1 MKNPQDPDGQAR
13 ILVVDDDDLVREVV
27 LESIREAGFDADVC
41 GNGREALAKNEA
53 TPYDLIVTDMKLPGI
68 DGLSLIKE
76 LKGGGADTDVIVITG
91 YGSIENAVEC
101 MKAGAL
107 EYLIKP
113 FTVDQIQVSVRK
125 ALEHRELRRRARE
138 REFYREL
145 SYVDALTG
153 VHNRRFF
160 DEALGREVQ
169 KSSMVGSSL
178 LLLMIDIDDFK
189 IYNDRNGH
197 QKGDEALAKIGRV
210 LQSACR
216 SYDIVTRYGGEE
228 FAILFPGA
236 DKSHAL
242 ELSSRIMN
250 ELKHTSFDGVDVMP
264 SGALTISV
272 GAACFPED
280 ASDSRDLVR
289 CADAALYA
297 AKESHKN
304 NVKIF
309 GTY

>member
-1 MKNPQDPDGQAR
+1 
-13 ILVVDDDDLVREVV
+13 VVDDDDLVREVI

-41 GNGREALAKNEA
+41 GDGREALERNEA
-53 TPYDLIVTDMKLPGI
+53 IPYDLIVTDMKLPGL

-76 LKGGGADTDVIVITG
+76 LKSGSADTDVIVITG

-113 FTVDQIQVSVRK
+113 FTVEQIQVSVRK
-125 ALEHRELRRRARE
+125 AVEHRELRRRARE
-138 REFYREL
+138 SEFYMKL
-145 SYVDALTG
+145 SYLDALTG

-160 DEALGREVQ
+160 DEALDREIQ
-169 KSSMVGSSL
+169 KSAIVRSSL

-236 DKSHAL
+236 DKFHAL
-242 ELSSRIMN
+242 ELSARIMN
-250 ELKHTSFDGVDVMP
+250 ELRQTQFDGADVLP
-264 SGALTISV
+264 SGALTISI
-272 GAACFPED
+272 GAASFPED
-280 ASDSRDLVR
+280 ASDSHSLVR

-304 NVKIF
+304 NIKVF

>member
-1 MKNPQDPDGQAR
+1 VKNPYEADRRAR

-41 GNGREALAKNEA
+41 GNGREALSRNEV
-53 TPYDLIVTDMKLPGI
+53 TPYDLIVTDMKLPGL

-76 LKGGGADTDVIVITG
+76 LKTGAADTDVIVITG

-113 FTVDQIQVSVRK
+113 FTVEQIQVSVRK
-125 ALEHRELRRRARE
+125 AVEHRELRRRARE
-138 REFYREL
+138 REFYMEL

-160 DEALGREVQ
+160 DEALARELQ
-169 KSSMVGSSL
+169 KSSIVRSSL

-242 ELSSRIMN
+242 ELSARIMN
-250 ELKHTSFDGVDVMP
+250 ELKQTSFDGADVLP
-264 SGALTISV
+264 SGALTISI
-272 GAACFPED
+272 GAASFPED
-280 ASDSRDLVR
+280 ASDSRSLVR

-297 AKESHKN
+297 AKENHKN
-304 NVKIF
+304 NVKVF
-309 GTY
+309 GNY